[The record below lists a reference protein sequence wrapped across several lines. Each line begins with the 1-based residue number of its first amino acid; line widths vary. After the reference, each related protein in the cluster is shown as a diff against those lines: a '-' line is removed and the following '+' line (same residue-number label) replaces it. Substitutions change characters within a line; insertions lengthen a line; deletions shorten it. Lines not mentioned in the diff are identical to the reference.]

1 MIYYIDIDIL
11 LINIRKYYRDLISVV
26 DEAILKEFINNCVD
40 PENDRFVN
48 IRYVN
53 DFRHSYP
60 NEFKHIMNI
69 AKVKHI

>member
-26 DEAILKEFINNCVD
+26 DEAILKDFINNCVD
-40 PENDRFVN
+40 PKDSRFVN
-48 IRYVN
+48 ISYVN